1 MSAGPAPD
9 NRKEKREGVF
19 GKTEGSLLF
28 LGQDRYREAGTPVWV
43 ENAAWLLRLHF
54 PGRSPSDGGKTCIS
68 RKDCGCS

>member
-28 LGQDRYREAGTPVWV
+28 LGQNLGLSVKIDTKTMQGRGEQMDANNYNHCGRENP
-43 ENAAWLLRLHF
+43 RF
-54 PGRSPSDGGKTCIS
+54 
-68 RKDCGCS
+68 